1 MNIIGL
7 MACTEKGVIGSKGR
21 IPWRYPN
28 ELKHFQEIT
37 HNQIIIMGRKT
48 FEEMS
53 KLSLL
58 KNRKSIVF
66 TRNYS
71 LQNEPTNANIIF
83 VHSLEQFTNLRL
95 EDEKKIYMIGGAE
108 IAKLFLKNYLLNK
121 FLLTR
126 IHKEYDGDTY
136 FPLSLIEKWDI
147 TIITTNKDYTIYK
160 YQPN

>member
-7 MACTEKGVIGSKGR
+7 MACTEKGIIGSKGK
-21 IPWRYPN
+21 IPWRYPD
-28 ELKHFQEIT
+28 ELKHFQDTT
-37 HNQIIIMGRKT
+37 HNQMIIMGRKT

-66 TRNYS
+66 TRNYL
-71 LQNEPTNANIIF
+71 LQNKPANANVIF
-83 VHSLEQFTNLRL
+83 VHSLEQFASLKLKN
-95 EDEKKIYMIGGAE
+95 EKQIYMIGGAE
-108 IAKLFLKNYLLNK
+108 IAELFLKNNLLNK

-136 FPLSLIEKWDI
+136 FPFSLIEKWDV

>member
-1 MNIIGL
+1 MNITGL
-7 MACTEKGVIGSKGR
+7 MACTEKGVIGFKGNV
-21 IPWRYPN
+21 PWRYPD

-58 KNRKSIVF
+58 SNRESIVF

-71 LQNEPTNANIIF
+71 LYSTPTAYNITF
-83 VHSLEQFTNLRL
+83 VSSLEQFFNLQLTN
-95 EDEKKIYMIGGAE
+95 KKNIYMIGGRE
-108 IAKLFLKNYLLNK
+108 IAELFLKNNLLNT

-126 IHKEYDGDTY
+126 LHKEYDGDTY
-136 FPLSLIEKWDI
+136 FPLSLIEKWNI
-147 TIITTNKDYTIYK
+147 TIITTNKNYTIYQ
-160 YQPN
+160 YQPI